1 MWLQEVHAAWERMM
15 KLQKLHLIEAT
26 HASEPEKMRNALL
39 AELNPAAHVSPF
51 KRIKAAISLKPK
63 A

>member
-1 MWLQEVHAAWERMM
+1 MT

-26 HASEPEKMRNALL
+26 HASDPQKMRNALL

-51 KRIKAAISLKPK
+51 RRLQAVASQPKPMERPRE
-63 A
+63 